1 MFAADYMTKVL
12 MRLLTLHSVSK
23 TNLINNVCHKTTVT
37 IGNAFSRI
45 IVFFFFFVLLRR
57 GGNFLSISHF
67 TSTS

>member
-23 TNLINNVCHKTTVT
+23 TSLINNVCHKTTVT

-45 IVFFFFFVLLRR
+45 IVFFFVLLRR